1 MLQESKNELVRGGGG
16 RMAGRHARSRIPR
29 VLGRLRTGFN
39 QAGQDRDLSDRL
51 AAVTRHLQQRDLSIA
66 AIYEEGRA
74 AGLAERPAPG
84 VRRLT
89 SVPTARGDGTAGSLT
104 GRKSVTRAR

>member
-1 MLQESKNELVRGGGG
+1 VLQESKNELVRGGGG

-29 VLGRLRTGFN
+29 VLGRLRT
-39 QAGQDRDLSDRL
+39 GQDRDLSDRL

>member
-1 MLQESKNELVRGGGG
+1 VLQESKNELVRGGGG

-29 VLGRLRTGFN
+29 VPGRLRTGFN

-51 AAVTRHLQQRDLSIA
+51 AAVTRHLQQQELSIA

-74 AGLAERPAPG
+74 AGLAERPAPARPG
-84 VRRLT
+84 PAVRHL
-89 SVPTARGDGTAGSLT
+89 SAVPTAGGGT
-104 GRKSVTRAR
+104 VTFKA